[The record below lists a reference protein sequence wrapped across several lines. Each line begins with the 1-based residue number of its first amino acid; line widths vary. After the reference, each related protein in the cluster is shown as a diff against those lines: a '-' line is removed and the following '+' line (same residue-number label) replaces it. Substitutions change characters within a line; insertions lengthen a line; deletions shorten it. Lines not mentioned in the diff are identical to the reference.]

1 MRDRLIAA
9 VLSGRKTASSSL
21 LADWQREGE
30 PLPVAGQHRVV
41 INSAERPVAIIEI
54 VEVEVIALGDADL
67 RLAIEEGEG
76 FASVAQWREAHERF
90 WSGSSGD
97 SVEGVGAPALSDQT
111 RIVVERFE
119 LVRRLST

>member
-9 VLSGRKTASSSL
+9 VLSGQKTASSSL

-41 INSAERPVAIIEI
+41 IDSAERPVAIIEI
-54 VEVEVIALGDADL
+54 AEVEVIALGDADL

-111 RIVVERFE
+111 PIVVERFE

>member
-1 MRDRLIAA
+1 MRDRLITA

-41 INSAERPVAIIEI
+41 IDSAERPVAIIEI
-54 VEVEVIALGDADL
+54 AEVEVIALGDADL
-67 RLAIEEGEG
+67 QLAIEEGEG
-76 FASVAQWREAHERF
+76 FASVAQWSEAHERF

-97 SVEGVGAPALSDQT
+97 SVERVGAPALSDQT
-111 RIVVERFE
+111 PIVVERFE